1 MCFSCN
7 LYLYPGQCPPTIHIC
22 PLSPSQ
28 SLQCVVSSLTCL
40 KADAHRMEVP
50 RMLFKAGKLDELEDY
65 VLCSDD
71 NNLLRWY
78 V

>member
-1 MCFSCN
+1 
-7 LYLYPGQCPPTIHIC
+7 
-22 PLSPSQ
+22 
-28 SLQCVVSSLTCL
+28 
-40 KADAHRMEVP
+40 MEVP